1 MEKETDLKQSEP
13 VVLFNV
19 DRRDRLVDYAVCH
32 NDYECGEYLLRQA
45 ELALGG
51 AYVPNESVFC
61 LAVAERT
68 DDGLPELLDDYIRK
82 GDIRELPSFDLRS
95 LTFIHET
102 TGGGLPEGMWTIL
115 EKTEQLLD
123 DPDTRKALEA
133 YHGYHERREN
143 ALPERTVSAVRTDKG
158 VLLFDDS
165 GRGLQCLESYLQY
178 HADRYFFPELHG
190 LEKLETYHF
199 STSDKGISDTA
210 GRCASMFALQG
221 RHEFVPQKAHYLPDS
236 LVAGLRPSAGCPMH
250 ADGEAFRRFVKTFGL
265 NATDEANEIAALIEI
280 RARGVSDPG
289 QLEKVSVHPAGFHSL
304 YQRRQACLKRNDI
317 VMYRALGQASKDMAD
332 RILRTEYKVREY
344 APAIQGKGPEP
355 ENRRKTGKTKGF
367 KSVYDPPAGEKT
379 INRQRKTNGTFK
391 RRI

>member
-1 MEKETDLKQSEP
+1 MEKETYLKQSGP

-32 NDYECGEYLLRQA
+32 SDYECGDYLVRQA

-61 LAVAERT
+61 LADAERT

-82 GDIRELPSFDLRS
+82 DDIRELPSFDLRS
-95 LTFIHET
+95 LTFLHET
-102 TGGGLPEGMWTIL
+102 TEGGLPEGMWAIL

-133 YHGYHERREN
+133 YHDYHERREN
-143 ALPERTVSAVRTDKG
+143 SMPERTVSAVRTDKG

-178 HADRYFFPELHG
+178 HADRYFSPELHG

-210 GRCASMFALQG
+210 GRCAAMFTPQG
-221 RHEFVPQKAHYLPDS
+221 RREFIPRKARYLPDS

-265 NATDEANEIAALIEI
+265 NATDEANEIAALTGI
-280 RARGVSDPG
+280 RARGLSNPG
-289 QLEKVSVHPAGFHSL
+289 QLEKVSVHRAGFHSL
-304 YQRRQACLKRNDI
+304 YERRKACLERNDP
-317 VMYRALGQASKDMAD
+317 VMYKALGQASRDMAE
-332 RILRTEYKVREY
+332 RILRTEYKVREHVPPIQEKGLK
-344 APAIQGKGPEP
+344 PASEQLAGKKAI
-355 ENRRKTGKTKGF
+355 NRRKK
-367 KSVYDPPAGEKT
+367 A
-379 INRQRKTNGTFK
+379 NGTPK

>member
-1 MEKETDLKQSEP
+1 MEKETDLKQSGP

-32 NDYECGEYLLRQA
+32 SDYECGDYLVRQA

-61 LAVAERT
+61 LADAERT

-82 GDIRELPSFDLRS
+82 DDIRELPSFDLRS
-95 LTFIHET
+95 LTFLHET
-102 TGGGLPEGMWTIL
+102 TEGGLPEGMWAIL

-133 YHGYHERREN
+133 YHDYHERREN
-143 ALPERTVSAVRTDKG
+143 SMPERTVSAVRTDKG

-178 HADRYFFPELHG
+178 HADRYFSPELHG

-210 GRCASMFALQG
+210 GRCAAMFTPQG
-221 RHEFVPQKAHYLPDS
+221 RRQFIPRKARYLPDS

-265 NATDEANEIAALIEI
+265 NATDEANEIAALTGI
-280 RARGVSDPG
+280 RARGLSNPG
-289 QLEKVSVHPAGFHSL
+289 QLEKVSVHRAGFHSL
-304 YQRRQACLKRNDI
+304 YERRKACLERNDP
-317 VMYRALGQASKDMAD
+317 VMYKALGQASRDMAE
-332 RILRTEYKVREY
+332 RILRTEYKVREHVPPIQEKGLK
-344 APAIQGKGPEP
+344 PASEQLAGKKAI
-355 ENRRKTGKTKGF
+355 NRRKK
-367 KSVYDPPAGEKT
+367 A
-379 INRQRKTNGTFK
+379 NGTPK

>member
-1 MEKETDLKQSEP
+1 MEKETDLKQSGP

-32 NDYECGEYLLRQA
+32 SDYECGDYLLRQA

-61 LAVAERT
+61 LADAERT

-82 GDIRELPSFDLRS
+82 DDIRELPSFDLRS
-95 LTFIHET
+95 LTFLHET
-102 TGGGLPEGMWTIL
+102 TEGGLPEGMWAIL

-133 YHGYHERREN
+133 YHDYHERREN
-143 ALPERTVSAVRTDKG
+143 SMPERTVSAVRTDKG

-178 HADRYFFPELHG
+178 HADRYFSPELHG

-210 GRCASMFALQG
+210 GRCAAMFTPQG
-221 RHEFVPQKAHYLPDS
+221 RREFIPRKARYLPDS

-265 NATDEANEIAALIEI
+265 NATDEANEIAALTGI
-280 RARGVSDPG
+280 RARGLSNPG
-289 QLEKVSVHPAGFHSL
+289 QLEKVSVHRAGFHSL
-304 YQRRQACLKRNDI
+304 YERRKACLERNDP
-317 VMYRALGQASKDMAD
+317 VMYKALGQASRDMAE
-332 RILRTEYKVREY
+332 RILRTEYKVREHVPPIQEKGLK
-344 APAIQGKGPEP
+344 PASEQLAGKKAI
-355 ENRRKTGKTKGF
+355 NRRKK
-367 KSVYDPPAGEKT
+367 A
-379 INRQRKTNGTFK
+379 NGTPK

>member
-1 MEKETDLKQSEP
+1 MEKETDLRQGGP

-32 NDYECGEYLLRQA
+32 SDHECGDYLLRQT

-61 LAVAERT
+61 LADAERT

-82 GDIRELPSFDLRS
+82 DDIRELPSFDLRS
-95 LTFIHET
+95 LTFLHET
-102 TGGGLPEGMWTIL
+102 TEGGLPEGMWAIL
-115 EKTEQLLD
+115 ERTEQLLD

-178 HADRYFFPELHG
+178 HADRYFSPELHG

-210 GRCASMFALQG
+210 GRCAAMFTPQG
-221 RHEFVPQKAHYLPDS
+221 RHEFIPRKARYLPGS
-236 LVAGLRPSAGCPMH
+236 LVTGLRPSAGCPMH

-289 QLEKVSVHPAGFHSL
+289 QLEKVSVHRAGFHSL
-304 YQRRQACLKRNDI
+304 SEQRQACLKRNDI
-317 VMYRALGQASKDMAD
+317 VMCRALGQASRDMAE
-332 RILRTEYKVREY
+332 RILRMEYKVREHV
-344 APAIQGKGPEP
+344 PPIQGKGLKPTSEP
-355 ENRRKTGKTKGF
+355 LAGKKAINRRKN
-367 KSVYDPPAGEKT
+367 A
-379 INRQRKTNGTFK
+379 NGTPK

>member
-1 MEKETDLKQSEP
+1 MEKETDLRQSGP

-32 NDYECGEYLLRQA
+32 SDHECGDYLLRQA

-61 LAVAERT
+61 LTDAERT
-68 DDGLPELLDDYIRK
+68 DNGLPELLDDYIRK
-82 GDIRELPSFDLRS
+82 DDIRELPSFDLRS
-95 LTFIHET
+95 LTFLHET
-102 TGGGLPEGMWTIL
+102 TEGGLPEGMWAIL
-115 EKTEQLLD
+115 ERTEQLLD

-178 HADRYFFPELHG
+178 HADRYFSPELHG

-210 GRCASMFALQG
+210 GRCAAMFTPQG
-221 RHEFVPQKAHYLPDS
+221 PLSAWFPCHRTPPVSRLPHARGRGGVQAVCQD
-236 LVAGLRPSAGCPMH
+236 LRPECHG
-250 ADGEAFRRFVKTFGL
+250 
-265 NATDEANEIAALIEI
+265 
-280 RARGVSDPG
+280 RG
-289 QLEKVSVHPAGFHSL
+289 
-304 YQRRQACLKRNDI
+304 KRD
-317 VMYRALGQASKDMAD
+317 S
-332 RILRTEYKVREY
+332 
-344 APAIQGKGPEP
+344 GP
-355 ENRRKTGKTKGF
+355 
-367 KSVYDPPAGEKT
+367 D
-379 INRQRKTNGTFK
+379 
-391 RRI
+391 

>member
-1 MEKETDLKQSEP
+1 MEKETDLKRSVP

-32 NDYECGEYLLRQA
+32 SDHECGDYLLQQA

-61 LAVAERT
+61 LADAERT
-68 DDGLPELLDDYIRK
+68 DNGLPELLDDYIRK
-82 GDIRELPSFDLRS
+82 SDIRELPSFDLRS

-102 TGGGLPEGMWTIL
+102 TEGGLPEGMWAIL

-143 ALPERTVSAVRTDKG
+143 SMPERTVSAVRTDKG

-178 HADRYFFPELHG
+178 HADRYFSPELHG

-210 GRCASMFALQG
+210 GRCATMFTPQG
-221 RHEFVPQKAHYLPDS
+221 RHEFVPQKTHYLPDS
-236 LVAGLRPSAGCPMH
+236 LVAGLRPSAVCPMH
-250 ADGEAFRRFVKTFGL
+250 ADGEAFGGLSRPSACMPRTRR
-265 NATDEANEIAALIEI
+265 
-280 RARGVSDPG
+280 
-289 QLEKVSVHPAGFHSL
+289 
-304 YQRRQACLKRNDI
+304 
-317 VMYRALGQASKDMAD
+317 
-332 RILRTEYKVREY
+332 
-344 APAIQGKGPEP
+344 
-355 ENRRKTGKTKGF
+355 TK
-367 KSVYDPPAGEKT
+367 SPP
-379 INRQRKTNGTFK
+379 
-391 RRI
+391 

>member
-1 MEKETDLKQSEP
+1 MEKETDLKQSGP

-32 NDYECGEYLLRQA
+32 SDHECGDYLLRQA

-61 LAVAERT
+61 LADAERT

-82 GDIRELPSFDLRS
+82 DDIRELPSFDLRS
-95 LTFIHET
+95 LTFLHET
-102 TGGGLPEGMWTIL
+102 TEGGLPEGMWPIL

-133 YHGYHERREN
+133 YHDYHERREN
-143 ALPERTVSAVRTDKG
+143 SMSERTVSVVRTDKG

-178 HADRYFFPELHG
+178 HADRYFSPELHG

-210 GRCASMFALQG
+210 GRCAAMFTPQG
-221 RHEFVPQKAHYLPDS
+221 RHEFIPRKARYLPDS

-265 NATDEANEIAALIEI
+265 NATDEANEIAALTGI
-280 RARGVSDPG
+280 RARGLSNPG
-289 QLEKVSVHPAGFHSL
+289 QLEKVSVHRAGFHSL
-304 YQRRQACLKRNDI
+304 YERRKACLERNDP
-317 VMYRALGQASKDMAD
+317 VMYKALGQASRDMAE
-332 RILRTEYKVREY
+332 RILRTEYKVREHV
-344 APAIQGKGPEP
+344 PPIQGKGLKPASEP
-355 ENRRKTGKTKGF
+355 LAGKKVINRRKK
-367 KSVYDPPAGEKT
+367 A
-379 INRQRKTNGTFK
+379 NGTPK

>member
-19 DRRDRLVDYAVCH
+19 DRWDGLVDYAVCH
-32 NDYECGEYLLRQA
+32 SDHECGDYLLRQA
-45 ELALGG
+45 KLALGG

-61 LAVAERT
+61 LAGAERT

-102 TGGGLPEGMWTIL
+102 TEGGLPEGMWAIL

-123 DPDTRKALEA
+123 DPDARKALEA

-178 HADRYFFPELHG
+178 HADRYFSPELHG

-199 STSDKGISDTA
+199 YTSDKGISDTA
-210 GRCASMFALQG
+210 GRCAAMFTPQG
-221 RHEFVPQKAHYLPDS
+221 RHEFIPRKARYLPDS
-236 LVAGLRPSAGCPMH
+236 LVTGLHPAASCSMH
-250 ADGEAFRRFVKTFGL
+250 ASGEAFRGFVKTFGL
-265 NATDEANEIAALIEI
+265 HATDEA
-280 RARGVSDPG
+280 
-289 QLEKVSVHPAGFHSL
+289 
-304 YQRRQACLKRNDI
+304 
-317 VMYRALGQASKDMAD
+317 
-332 RILRTEYKVREY
+332 
-344 APAIQGKGPEP
+344 
-355 ENRRKTGKTKGF
+355 
-367 KSVYDPPAGEKT
+367 
-379 INRQRKTNGTFK
+379 
-391 RRI
+391 

>member
-1 MEKETDLKQSEP
+1 MEKETDLKQSGP

-32 NDYECGEYLLRQA
+32 SDYECGDYLLRQA

-61 LAVAERT
+61 LADAERT

-82 GDIRELPSFDLRS
+82 DDIRELPSFDLRS
-95 LTFIHET
+95 LTFLHET
-102 TGGGLPEGMWTIL
+102 TEGGLPEGMWAIL

-133 YHGYHERREN
+133 YHGYHERKEN
-143 ALPERTVSAVRTDKG
+143 SMSERTVSAVRTDKG

-178 HADRYFFPELHG
+178 HADRYFSPELHG

-210 GRCASMFALQG
+210 GRCAAMFTPQG
-221 RHEFVPQKAHYLPDS
+221 RREFIPRKARYLPDS

-265 NATDEANEIAALIEI
+265 NATDEANEIAALTGI
-280 RARGVSDPG
+280 RARGLSNPG
-289 QLEKVSVHPAGFHSL
+289 QLEKVSVHRAGFHSL
-304 YQRRQACLKRNDI
+304 Y
-317 VMYRALGQASKDMAD
+317 
-332 RILRTEYKVREY
+332 E
-344 APAIQGKGPEP
+344 
-355 ENRRKTGKTKGF
+355 RRKAV
-367 KSVYDPPAGEKT
+367 S
-379 INRQRKTNGTFK
+379 IR
-391 RRI
+391 